1 MPGCQMVNRRG
12 LEVEIVTLLALRY
25 VTVKGD
31 DGPILQGMPVVSRV
45 GTRPLAYLDG
55 CTWEM

>member
-45 GTRPLAYLDG
+45 GT
-55 CTWEM
+55 

>member
-1 MPGCQMVNRRG
+1 MVNRRG

-31 DGPILQGMPVVSRV
+31 DGPLLQGICLLFQELVR
-45 GTRPLAYLDG
+45 DH
-55 CTWEM
+55 